1 MPGASVRR
9 FGNGANV
16 FRFVGHR
23 TKSLQCFEDGSSAVV
38 FSASSAVLYA
48 GRGEDMTTLLVF
60 LWSTPFLWAL
70 ARAEGIRY
78 EPVKAA
84 EQSIADECTSNLTQQ
99 DKYTVSLIRYSIG
112 AVTIVET
119 DAPNTD
125 PYVEDCS
132 TVSISSNSSND
143 SSIRR
148 IVRLDSQNTSHDVLF
163 VVAGSDDP
171 VVCGYDPI
179 FAGPSIDYQPRT
191 EHEEEI
197 ETRCKQFLPH
207 PHGYRPTLVKY
218 ESNPKGA
225 FPGYN
230 QWNVTYPNSE
240 DSFREDCSLLSDSS
254 AAPPEPPAET
264 RPVIF
269 ITQSCHDVLFFE
281 NGTNPVVCLYVH
293 TFEVVYGGQ
302 GDVYKPTTPPEQKF
316 DTECKKNLVDR
327 YTVSL
332 RKYTL
337 SNDNQRASIHK
348 TDTPNSN
355 TFAEDCTSV
364 GIRNFTSGAFR
375 DILYLVNGTDVTCHD
390 VLFLYN
396 GTDPVVC
403 YYEAKVAGPMIN
415 YEPRTDEERGIE
427 RQCKQN
433 LPHPSNTFVALVEYE
448 SNPEQAF
455 PGYNQWE
462 VTYPDTVDSYREN
475 CTILYAFLTEGPDQ
489 FVNETRPVILISES
503 DTCHDVL
510 FFTNETNPV
519 VCLFIINPEVVFEV
533 HKDASIIVLFFTS
546 LSIVASIVLLVT
558 HLIFPSL
565 QTNPSR
571 VIMNLSTAFLLG
583 DIFYIV
589 QTSLTLDDPSQSSV
603 IDPIVIV
610 AYYFFYARFVWM
622 ALAGFEMCRTIHV
635 GTQLRFNSASKRLKI
650 LIIYMVTGWSLP
662 LVPTIIMAVVHFEE
676 LEKEDPG
683 KPSLFGIGGLLVVL
697 VPVIIILFFNVGIVV
712 YLSYILHKAHQ
723 WQIKVTDAIKSHR
736 RKTNFSRIFVII
748 LTLLGVTWILFFLIY
763 IDGINQSDAVQI
775 TTAVLNSLQPIVV
788 SIAFLGTKKIFRKY
802 KNLVSTKKDE
812 EPSDISVLQNRFRR
826 SNRRLMSFLFT
837 DKELA
842 EAVSKHSHRPHRF
855 GWRSRT
861 NSELSATSFSMF
873 SRDSSQSLVSSPP
886 ALNGISTPPKEPPS
900 LAPICE
906 EAEEPEAQDS
916 PSHVT
921 VDLQDS
927 NL

>member
-1 MPGASVRR
+1 M
-9 FGNGANV
+9 
-16 FRFVGHR
+16 
-23 TKSLQCFEDGSSAVV
+23 K
-38 FSASSAVLYA
+38 
-48 GRGEDMTTLLVF
+48 TLLVF

-70 ARAEGIRY
+70 ARAQGVRY
-78 EPVKAA
+78 EPVTSA
-84 EQSIADECTSNLTQQ
+84 EQSIADECTSNLPQQ
-99 DKYTVSLIRYSIG
+99 DKYTVSLIRFTIG
-112 AVTIVET
+112 AGLPVTIVET

-132 TVSISSNSSND
+132 TVSISTNSSND

-148 IVRLDSQNTSHDVLF
+148 IVRLDLQNTCHDVLF
-163 VVAGSDDP
+163 LVAGSGDP

-179 FAGPSIDYQPRT
+179 FAGPAIDYQPRT

-218 ESNPKGA
+218 EANPTGA

-240 DSFREDCSLLSDSS
+240 DSFRENCTLLFDSL

-264 RPVIF
+264 RPVI
-269 ITQSCHDVLFFE
+269 TQSDTCHDVLFFE
-281 NGTNPVVCLYVH
+281 DGMNPVVCLYVQ

-302 GDVYKPTTPPEQKF
+302 GVVYKPTTPPEQKLYI
-316 DTECKKNLVDR
+316 DCNNTLTPVDR

-355 TFAEDCTSV
+355 TFVEDCTSV

-375 DILYLVNGTDVTCHD
+375 DILYLVNGADVTCHD

-415 YEPRTDEERGIE
+415 YEPRTDDERE
-427 RQCKQN
+427 FETQCKQN
-433 LPHPSNTFVALVEYE
+433 LPHPSNTHVALVEYE
-448 SNPEQAF
+448 SNPKQAF

-462 VTYPDTVDSYREN
+462 VTYPDTVDSFREN
-475 CTILYAFLTEGPDQ
+475 CTILYDFLAEGPDQ
-489 FVNETRPVILISES
+489 FVNETRPVILIHESE
-503 DTCHDVL
+503 TCHDVL
-510 FFTNETNPV
+510 FFNNETNPV
-519 VCLFIINPEVVFEV
+519 VCLYIINPEVAFEV
-533 HKDASIIVLFFTS
+533 HIIASIIVLFFTS
-546 LSIVASIVLLVT
+546 LSVAASIVLLVT

-603 IDPIVIV
+603 IEPIVIV

-635 GTQLRFNSASKRLKI
+635 GTQLRFNSARKRLKI

-662 LVPTIIMAVVHFEE
+662 LIPTIIMAVVHFAE
-676 LEKEDPG
+676 LEKEEPG
-683 KPSLFGIGGLLVVL
+683 EPSLFGIGGLLVVL
-697 VPVIIILFFNVGIVV
+697 VPVVIVMFFNVGIIV
-712 YLSYILHKAHQ
+712 YLSYVLHKAHQ
-723 WQIKVTDAIKSHR
+723 WQIKVTDAIKSHK
-736 RKTNFSRIFVII
+736 RKTNFSRIFIII
-748 LTLLGVTWILFFLIY
+748 LSLLGVTWILLFLIY

-775 TTAVLNSLQPIVV
+775 ITAILNSLQPIVV
-788 SIAFLGTKKIFRKY
+788 SIAFVGTKKIFQKY

-812 EPSDISVLQNRFRR
+812 DPTEISVQQNRFR
-826 SNRRLMSFLFT
+826 NRRLLSFLFT

-855 GWRSRT
+855 GWQSRT

-873 SRDSSQSLVSSPP
+873 SRDSSHSLVSLPP
-886 ALNGISTPPKEPPS
+886 VSNGISTPPKEPPS

-906 EAEEPEAQDS
+906 EVEEPEAQDS

-921 VDLQDS
+921 VDLQDG